1 MIDTQICILGAGPGG
16 AATALRLAQLGI
28 PSVLIDKAQFPRDKI
43 CGDGMTGRTVAI
55 LNRIDPDIVNH
66 FEKTDIQ
73 MDSWGVTFWMD
84 DKRDFKVPF
93 RKNYN
98 KDTDKTPCFVSKR
111 IDFDNFLVEKVRKQ
125 PLIQFFEN
133 INIET
138 HERLFSEG
146 PTKQEGWILGTKKGD
161 FKIKTTLVIAA
172 NGANSPFTRHVANIA
187 VDPKH
192 NAAAVRA
199 YYKNVTDCHKDNY
212 IELHFLKKY
221 MPGYFWIFPLP
232 NGEAN
237 VGFGMLSSAVSESKV
252 NLKKAL
258 LEIVT
263 TNPGIKE
270 RFKDAELIDDIVGFP
285 LPLGSK
291 RRLLSDDNYMLVGD
305 AACLID
311 PLTGE
316 GIGNAVYSGYIA
328 AEQAEK
334 CLKAQDFSTAFL
346 KDYDTRVWRVMGTE
360 LNLSYKLQ
368 RLGKYPAIFNFVLW
382 VASKNVQISDLV
394 YAMFNDIDVR
404 KKVLNP
410 IFWLKTLVNVK

>member
-1 MIDTQICILGAGPGG
+1 MIETQICILGAGPGG

-28 PSVLIDKAQFPRDKI
+28 PSVLVDKAKFPRDKI

-66 FEKTDIQ
+66 FEKTTIQ
-73 MDSWGVTFWMD
+73 ADSWGVTFWMD
-84 DKRDFKVPF
+84 NKREFRVPF

-98 KDTDKTPCFVSKR
+98 KEEDKTPCFVSKR
-111 IDFDNFLVEKVRKQ
+111 LEFDNFLIEKVKQQ
-125 PLIQFFEN
+125 PLIQFHEN
-133 INIET
+133 INIDT
-138 HERLFSEG
+138 HERTEG
-146 PTKQEGWILGTKKGD
+146 GWILGSKKGD

-172 NGANSPFTRHVANIA
+172 NGANSPFTRHVANIE

-199 YYKNVTDCHKDNY
+199 YYKNVSDCHPDNY
-212 IELHFLKKY
+212 IELHFLKNY
-221 MPGYFWIFPLP
+221 LPGYFWVFPLP

-237 VGFGMLSSAVSESKV
+237 VGFGMLTSTISARKV
-252 NLKKAL
+252 NLKKVL
-258 LEIVT
+258 LDIIEN
-263 TNPGIKE
+263 NPGIKE
-270 RFKDAELIDDIVGFP
+270 RFQNAELTDEIVGFP

-291 RRLLSDDNYMLVGD
+291 RRILSGDNYMLVGD
-305 AACLID
+305 AACLVD

-334 CLKAQDFSTAFL
+334 CLKANDYSTDFL

-382 VASKNVQISDLV
+382 IASKNVQISELV

-404 KKVLNP
+404 KRILSP
-410 IFWLKTLVNVK
+410 IFWLKTLVNAK

>member
-1 MIDTQICILGAGPGG
+1 MIETQICILGAGPGG

-28 PSVLIDKAQFPRDKI
+28 PSVLVDKAKFPRDKI

-66 FEKTDIQ
+66 FEKTTIQ
-73 MDSWGVTFWMD
+73 ADSWGVTFWMD
-84 DKRDFKVPF
+84 NKREFRVPF

-98 KDTDKTPCFVSKR
+98 KEEDKTPCFVSKR

-125 PLIQFFEN
+125 PLIQFLEN
-133 INIET
+133 VNVEI
-138 HERLFSEG
+138 HERTEG
-146 PTKQEGWILGTKKGD
+146 GWILKNKKGD
-161 FKIKTTLVIAA
+161 FSIKTTLVIAA
-172 NGANSPFTRHVANIA
+172 NGANSAFTRHVANIT

-192 NAAAVRA
+192 NAGAVRA
-199 YYKNVTDCHKDNY
+199 YYKNVSNCHPDNY
-212 IELHFLKKY
+212 IELHFLKKHL
-221 MPGYFWIFPLP
+221 PGYFWVFPLP

-237 VGFGMLSSAVSESKV
+237 VGVGMLTSTISARKV
-252 NLKKAL
+252 NLKKML
-258 LEIVT
+258 LDIIEN
-263 TNPGIKE
+263 NPGIKE
-270 RFKDAELIDDIVGFP
+270 RFQNAELIDDIVGFP

-291 RRLLSDDNYMLVGD
+291 RRILSGDNYMLVGD

-334 CLKAQDFSTAFL
+334 CLKANDYSTAFL

-394 YAMFNDIDVR
+394 YAMFNDVDVR
-404 KKVLNP
+404 KRILSPV
-410 IFWLKTLVNVK
+410 FWLKTLVNAK